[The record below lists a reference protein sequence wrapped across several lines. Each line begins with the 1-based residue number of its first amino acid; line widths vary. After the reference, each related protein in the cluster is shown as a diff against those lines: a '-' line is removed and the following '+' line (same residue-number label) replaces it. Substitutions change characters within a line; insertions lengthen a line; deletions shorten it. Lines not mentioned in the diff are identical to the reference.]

1 MGKGK
6 GHKIM
11 TCFPFK
17 DFSKRLQNQ
26 RQLLPCVWLF
36 DPLNSRPPCASVHEI
51 SQARILEWVAIS
63 FSTETSPPRDQTQV
77 SCIADWFF
85 STWATR
91 EASPKTLHAFTYFV
105 SSLHFTEVW
114 QACGKVHKPWEFV
127 HVLEWILVCDQPQI
141 RFRASPTLPKLPMPS
156 PVHYHPQKE
165 CYSGF

>member
-1 MGKGK
+1 M
-6 GHKIM
+6 
-11 TCFPFK
+11 
-17 DFSKRLQNQ
+17 
-26 RQLLPCVWLF
+26 
-36 DPLNSRPPCASVHEI
+36 
-51 SQARILEWVAIS
+51 EWGAIS

-141 RFRASPTLPKLPMPS
+141 KI
-156 PVHYHPQKE
+156 
-165 CYSGF
+165 